1 MITRLLTVCVCFFI
15 FALLRYPAA
24 LTEAAAG
31 AFSLWFSS
39 VLPSLFPFLAAIGIL
54 LRMGAAEKLGRLC
67 APLTKPLFSLSGVCA
82 FPLAAGLLS
91 GYPAGANTVAQLYE
105 QRRISLSE
113 ARKVLLFCNAPGPLF
128 VLGTAGT
135 TFFGSPALG
144 YAMLL
149 AVFVGTILSGISYR
163 SIPTDSNN
171 QIPILPAQKKEPFF
185 LLFSSAVKDA
195 LLTSAQIGGFL
206 VCFCVLQ
213 SGLAQA
219 GFFTLLSK
227 MLSFLPVSPE
237 FLQAFSGGLLE
248 MTKGIHGV
256 SLSPDSL
263 RLRASA
269 AVFLL
274 SFGGFSIFGQ
284 ILGVLRNVP
293 ISPFSLLSAKI
304 RQAFFSVLV
313 FQCFYFLAE
322 TQAQKAV
329 PVFSTHTATAFPTL
343 YGLLSVLLLC
353 SLLLERQK

>member
-1 MITRLLTVCVCFFI
+1 MISRLLTICVCFFI
-15 FALLRYPAA
+15 FVLLRYPAA
-24 LTEAAAG
+24 LTKAAAE

-39 VLPSLFPFLAAIGIL
+39 VLPSLFPFLTAIGLL
-54 LRMGAAEKLGRLC
+54 LRMGAAETLGKLC
-67 APLTKPLFSLSGVCA
+67 APLTKPLFCLSGICA

-113 ARKVLLFCNAPGPLF
+113 ARKTLLFCNAPGPLF
-128 VLGTAGT
+128 VVGTAGT

-149 AVFVGTILSGISYR
+149 AVFAGTILTGISYR
-163 SIPTDSNN
+163 SIPTESGM
-171 QIPILPAQKKEPFF
+171 QMSLLPAQKKEPFS

-206 VCFCVLQ
+206 VCFCVLLE
-213 SGLAQA
+213 GLAQG
-219 GFFTLLSK
+219 GFFAFFSRV
-227 MLSFLPVSPE
+227 FAILPVSPE

-248 MTKGIHGV
+248 MTNGIHSI
-256 SLSPDSL
+256 SLSPDTL
-263 RLRASA
+263 RLRSSA

-274 SFGGFSIFGQ
+274 AFGGLSIFGQ

-293 ISPFSLLSAKI
+293 VSPFFLLSAKI
-304 RQAFFSVLV
+304 RQGFFSVLT
-313 FQCFYFLAE
+313 FQFFYFLAE

-343 YGLLSVLLLC
+343 YGLLSIPLLC
-353 SLLLERQK
+353 SLLWERQK

>member
-149 AVFVGTILSGISYR
+149 AVFVGTILTGISYR

-171 QIPILPAQKKEPFF
+171 QIPFLPAQKKEPFF

-213 SGLAQA
+213 AGLAQDR
-219 GFFTLLSK
+219 K
-227 MLSFLPVSPE
+227 
-237 FLQAFSGGLLE
+237 
-248 MTKGIHGV
+248 
-256 SLSPDSL
+256 
-263 RLRASA
+263 
-269 AVFLL
+269 
-274 SFGGFSIFGQ
+274 
-284 ILGVLRNVP
+284 
-293 ISPFSLLSAKI
+293 
-304 RQAFFSVLV
+304 SVV
-313 FQCFYFLAE
+313 
-322 TQAQKAV
+322 
-329 PVFSTHTATAFPTL
+329 
-343 YGLLSVLLLC
+343 
-353 SLLLERQK
+353 

>member
-1 MITRLLTVCVCFFI
+1 MIARLLTICVCFFI

-24 LTEAAAG
+24 LTEAAAR

-67 APLTKPLFSLSGVCA
+67 APLTKPLFSLSGICA

-144 YAMLL
+144 YTMLL
-149 AVFVGTILSGISYR
+149 AVFVGTILTGISYR

-171 QIPILPAQKKEPFF
+171 QMPILPAQKKEPFS

-213 SGLAQA
+213 EGLTQA
-219 GFFTLLSK
+219 GFLCL
-227 MLSFLPVSPE
+227 
-237 FLQAFSGGLLE
+237 A
-248 MTKGIHGV
+248 
-256 SLSPDSL
+256 
-263 RLRASA
+263 
-269 AVFLL
+269 
-274 SFGGFSIFGQ
+274 
-284 ILGVLRNVP
+284 
-293 ISPFSLLSAKI
+293 
-304 RQAFFSVLV
+304 
-313 FQCFYFLAE
+313 FQCF
-322 TQAQKAV
+322 
-329 PVFSTHTATAFPTL
+329 VFSACFSGIFTGVFWRSTGNDKGHPWCFPFP
-343 YGLLSVLLLC
+343 
-353 SLLLERQK
+353 